1 MLKLYRVGTHIF
13 QYEEG
18 EQPQGAEEIIEGLY
32 QPSFQKKQG
41 AANKARKTPANKAK
55 KAAKK

>member
-18 EQPQGAEEIIEGLY
+18 EQPQGAEEIIEGMY

-41 AANKARKTPANKAK
+41 AVAKGRKTANKAREATNK
-55 KAAKK
+55 

>member
-1 MLKLYRVGTHIF
+1 MLKLYRVGDHIF

-18 EQPQGAEEIIEGLY
+18 EQPKGAEEIIEGVY

-41 AANKARKTPANKAK
+41 AVTKRRTASNKARTVRDK
-55 KAAKK
+55 

>member
-18 EQPQGAEEIIEGLY
+18 DQPAGAEEIIEGMY

-41 AANKARKTPANKAK
+41 AVTKARKTANKSR
-55 KAAKK
+55 KAVNNK

>member
-1 MLKLYRVGTHIF
+1 MLKLYRIGTHIF

-18 EQPQGAEEIIEGLY
+18 EQPQGAEEIIEGMY

-41 AANKARKTPANKAK
+41 AVTKKRTVANKAREAKNK
-55 KAAKK
+55 

>member
-18 EQPQGAEEIIEGLY
+18 EQPKGAEEIIEGVY

-41 AANKARKTPANKAK
+41 PVTKRRTASNKARTVRDK
-55 KAAKK
+55 

>member
-1 MLKLYRVGTHIF
+1 MLKLYKVGTHIF

-18 EQPQGAEEIIEGLY
+18 EQPQGAEEIIEGMY

-41 AANKARKTPANKAK
+41 AVTKGRRTANKSREASNK
-55 KAAKK
+55 

>member
-1 MLKLYRVGTHIF
+1 MLKLYKIGTHIY

-18 EQPQGAEEIIEGLY
+18 EQPAGAEEIIEGMY

-41 AANKARKTPANKAK
+41 AATKVRKTENKTR

>member
-1 MLKLYRVGTHIF
+1 MLKLYKIGTHIY

-18 EQPQGAEEIIEGLY
+18 EQPAGAEEIIEGIY

-41 AANKARKTPANKAK
+41 AATKARKTENKK
-55 KAAKK
+55 RKAENK

>member
-41 AANKARKTPANKAK
+41 AATKARKPANKARK
-55 KAAKK
+55 AAEK